1 MSVGRIGLDWIYLRT
16 LLLLEHLAVLIKGES
31 RESRIPG
38 TQGYW
43 QALFWKL
50 TVFYID
56 WTQMLYMC
64 LPATISVWQT
74 AFQIFELSLPA
85 IHGRLICMAAL
96 YKVPARPSFRWYLFL
111 LTCENSNSNGCW
123 AKSDCKNRVSN
134 VENMSWLKRQIE
146 QELRVH
152 HN

>member
-1 MSVGRIGLDWIYLRT
+1 MGTPAL
-16 LLLLEHLAVLIKGES
+16 S
-31 RESRIPG
+31 REKSDLARRSVAMIAKEAVGSPKVPNQLQTPQNSSACQFGSIVPLLGSWACCVSHVNKRGILGIQDSRHLGLLAG
-38 TQGYW
+38 T
-43 QALFWKL
+43 FWKL

-111 LTCENSNSNGCW
+111 LTCEN
-123 AKSDCKNRVSN
+123 
-134 VENMSWLKRQIE
+134 
-146 QELRVH
+146 
-152 HN
+152 